1 MESRKS
7 GETECIQVVVR
18 CRPPNQKEKN
28 EGRKNIITVD
38 TENRQVMIQNPDEPD
53 EPPKGFTFDATY
65 DETCQQKVFYEES
78 CFGLVDSVLE
88 GFNGTIFAYG
98 QTGCGKSWTMQGPMN
113 ADNNLKGVIPNSF
126 FHIFQHIKATSNVQF
141 LVRCS
146 YLELYNEEIKDL
158 LVDPNIK
165 KPPACEI
172 KEDPTKGIFVKGL
185 CDVVVESEADLQAM
199 LDKGAAGRHVAATLM
214 NEQSSRSHSIFTVVV
229 EMSTT
234 DPDTGKEHIRA
245 GKLNLVDLAGSER
258 QKKTGASGAQ
268 LKEGIKINLSLSSL
282 GNCISALAENKGK
295 HVPFRESKLTRL
307 LQDSLGGNTKTLMV
321 AAISPADYNYD
332 ETMSTLRY
340 ANRAKNIQ
348 NKPKVNE
355 DPKDALLREYKEEIE
370 RLRKLLQEQMAGG
383 KLSDAMASIESMS
396 HMLNAGP
403 MATLAQTHSVAALSS
418 RGDTSSHQGGH
429 QSARQREYINEEE
442 PIEDVT
448 SETTDDQSP
457 TSPSPSHHHAS
468 PPRRNKKAN
477 SKQHAQ
483 MDASGEYADD
493 FDLENSMGHS
503 QKMKQKT
510 PTRPPVQKEI
520 EYVEVERIPESYLH
534 EHRVNNSGSTVFSMP
549 NNGWLSSLQAL
560 KERAEISE
568 YERDQAHEQVELTE
582 EEVSK
587 ERQIRAELQH
597 RLQELEGKVRSDI

>member
-1 MESRKS
+1 
-7 GETECIQVVVR
+7 
-18 CRPPNQKEKN
+18 
-28 EGRKNIITVD
+28 
-38 TENRQVMIQNPDEPD
+38 
-53 EPPKGFTFDATY
+53 
-65 DETCQQKVFYEES
+65 
-78 CFGLVDSVLE
+78 
-88 GFNGTIFAYG
+88 
-98 QTGCGKSWTMQGPMN
+98 
-113 ADNNLKGVIPNSF
+113 
-126 FHIFQHIKATSNVQF
+126 
-141 LVRCS
+141 
-146 YLELYNEEIKDL
+146 
-158 LVDPNIK
+158 
-165 KPPACEI
+165 
-172 KEDPTKGIFVKGL
+172 
-185 CDVVVESEADLQAM
+185 
-199 LDKGAAGRHVAATLM
+199 
-214 NEQSSRSHSIFTVVV
+214 
-229 EMSTT
+229 
-234 DPDTGKEHIRA
+234 
-245 GKLNLVDLAGSER
+245 
-258 QKKTGASGAQ
+258 
-268 LKEGIKINLSLSSL
+268 
-282 GNCISALAENKGK
+282 LAENKGK

-418 RGDTSSHQGGH
+418 RGDSHQAGH

-457 TSPSPSHHHAS
+457 TSPSPSSHHHAS

-534 EHRVNNSGSTVFSMP
+534 EHRVSNSGSTVFSMS
-549 NNGWLSSLQAL
+549 NNG
-560 KERAEISE
+560 
-568 YERDQAHEQVELTE
+568 
-582 EEVSK
+582 
-587 ERQIRAELQH
+587 
-597 RLQELEGKVRSDI
+597 

>member
-1 MESRKS
+1 MEGKKA
-7 GETECIQVVVR
+7 ETECIQVVVR
-18 CRPPNQKEKN
+18 CRPANNKEKT
-28 EGRKNIITVD
+28 EGRLNIVTVD
-38 TENRQVMIQNPDEPD
+38 TETRQVAIQNPSEPE

-78 CFGLVDSVLE
+78 CFSLVESVLE

-113 ADNNLKGVIPNSF
+113 APDNLKGVIPNSF
-126 FHIFQHIKATSNVQF
+126 THIFQHIKASSNIQF

-158 LVDPNIK
+158 LVDQNNK
-165 KPPACEI
+165 KPVPCEI
-172 KEDPTKGIFVKGL
+172 KEDPTKGVFVKGL

-199 LDKGAAGRHVAATLM
+199 LDKGAGCRHVAATLM
-214 NEQSSRSHSIFTVVV
+214 NEQSSRSHSIFTVVI
-229 EMSTT
+229 EMSSK
-234 DPDTGKEHIRA
+234 DENGKDHIRA

-258 QKKTGASGAQ
+258 QKKTGATGAQ

-321 AAISPADYNYD
+321 AAISPADYNFD

-355 DPKDALLREYKEEIE
+355 DPKDTLLREYKEEIE

-383 KLSDAMASIESMS
+383 KLSDAMASMESMTS
-396 HMLNAGP
+396 MLNAGP
-403 MATLAQTHSVAALSS
+403 VATLAHVHSVHTMAES
-418 RGDTSSHQGGH
+418 QKF
-429 QSARQREYINEEE
+429 SARSAKEVD
-442 PIEDVT
+442 EDFVQAKHT
-448 SETTDDQSP
+448 VPRHNYDTDEHSEFIDGSTVQNG
-457 TSPSPSHHHAS
+457 HA
-468 PPRRNKKAN
+468 
-477 SKQHAQ
+477 
-483 MDASGEYADD
+483 MDVSGEYTDD
-493 FDLENSMGHS
+493 FDLEASGGGGAG
-503 QKMKQKT
+503 KKGART
-510 PTRPPVQKEI
+510 PHRPKDNAKAV

-534 EHRVNNSGSTVFSMP
+534 EHRVSHCSVF
-549 NNGWLSSLQAL
+549 
-560 KERAEISE
+560 
-568 YERDQAHEQVELTE
+568 
-582 EEVSK
+582 
-587 ERQIRAELQH
+587 
-597 RLQELEGKVRSDI
+597 